1 MQLEVKINLIL
12 HATENEKK
20 VLEELESNFHIDQSD
35 FQVEQVLGHFNNP
48 ITLISSKLKRKT
60 AQDFV
65 SLFFSKMKKEE
76 FDDVFNYVEDY
87 VTSSGLSLRIS
98 KQKLMSGSLEI
109 SKEDT
114 IKINISTPVYVKNET
129 KKIYQDLMRKR
140 SIDHLIIFVS
150 NSIRE

>member
-20 VLEELESNFHIDQSD
+20 VFEELENNFQIEQSE
-35 FQVEQVLGHFNNP
+35 FQVEEVSGHFNNS
-48 ITLISSKLKRKT
+48 ILLISSKLKRKT
-60 AQDFV
+60 AQNFV

-76 FDDVFNYVEDY
+76 FEEIFNYVEDY

-98 KQKLMSGSLEI
+98 KQKLMSGILALSR
-109 SKEDT
+109 EDT

-129 KKIYQDLMRKR
+129 KKIYQELT
-140 SIDHLIIFVS
+140 
-150 NSIRE
+150 

>member
-35 FQVEQVLGHFNNP
+35 FQAEQVLGHFNNP

-98 KQKLMSGSLEI
+98 KQKLMSGILEI

-129 KKIYQDLMRKR
+129 KKIYQDLMRK
-140 SIDHLIIFVS
+140 
-150 NSIRE
+150 